1 MLRFV
6 QSIVQNRHDAEDVTH
21 EVFAKLMRAIQK
33 YEEREVPFAAWIV
46 RVARNAALDHVRSR
60 RQIPVEEVWVS
71 DDGQDETSFEL
82 ARAQGGS
89 CRAARD
95 AARGP
100 RTPAYRRA
108 DAERDR
114 RTAGKDRGVDP
125 PPRRAALKVSLHEQG
140 AAPVTAASGRSASA
154 R

>member
-46 RVARNAALDHVRSR
+46 RVACNAALDHVRSR

-82 ARAQGGS
+82 SHALKAASPS
-89 CRAARD
+89 C
-95 AARGP
+95 
-100 RTPAYRRA
+100 
-108 DAERDR
+108 
-114 RTAGKDRGVDP
+114 
-125 PPRRAALKVSLHEQG
+125 PRR
-140 AAPVTAASGRSASA
+140 SA
-154 R
+154 RSSYSGISEG